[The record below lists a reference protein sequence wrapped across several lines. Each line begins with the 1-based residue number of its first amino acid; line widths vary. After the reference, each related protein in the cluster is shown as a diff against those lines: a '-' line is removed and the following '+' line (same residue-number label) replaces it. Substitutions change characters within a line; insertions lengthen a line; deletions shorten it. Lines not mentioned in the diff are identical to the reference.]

1 MTDVQFQ
8 PEPERAL
15 TEAILAVD
23 ACVSTLVL
31 ARVAL
36 ERALQAN
43 GATPQEPEPFDAS
56 PQVPSDECDHRNE
69 MALPNGV
76 ILCPDCGRNA

>member
-8 PEPERAL
+8 SEPERAL

-36 ERALQAN
+36 ERALEAN
-43 GATPQEPEPFDAS
+43 GARPQEPLPVELDA
-56 PQVPSDECDHRNE
+56 PAEGPCDHRNE

-76 ILCPDCGRNA
+76 MLCPDCGRNA